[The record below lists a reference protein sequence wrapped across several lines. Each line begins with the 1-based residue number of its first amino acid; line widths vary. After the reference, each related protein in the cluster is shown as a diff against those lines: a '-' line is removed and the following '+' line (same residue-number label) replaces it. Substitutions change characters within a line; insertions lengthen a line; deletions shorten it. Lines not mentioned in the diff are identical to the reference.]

1 MLNLSKDWT
10 AAQKVVVKGAIAY
23 VAIFLFMLIVHPCS
37 AKTYK
42 AFSDIFQTI
51 APFFASACCLTY
63 VWRGFHP
70 IAARRIGWLLIGV
83 ACASYGVGG
92 VLWSYLELVRKIDAP
107 FPSSADYAYLL
118 CYPFLIVGVIL
129 LFGSIHII
137 GRLRQMLD
145 GAIAASG
152 FGILSWHFL
161 IQQSL
166 KQTGIT
172 LWAKA
177 LGAAYPLF
185 DIAVLFCAIILF
197 SSTSSNPG
205 LRRSIGVLTLGVSM
219 IAFTDS
225 IWGYQVLVNSY
236 HTGSWIDPG
245 WAYGFTLIGLGAMFA
260 HWWPVPA
267 ASQEAL
273 AGSGRSS
280 GGGSPIKVLIPYLV
294 AVLSFVFVALHDFQT
309 EKAVG
314 VSTLATGFGLM
325 LLVIVRQ
332 MFTLLENTHLTH
344 QLRSFND
351 DLERIVTKRTQQ
363 MTALHQLTKAVNT
376 SLKAGEVMQV
386 AEQHTLRALNGDAI
400 LVWLM
405 DEEASKENPSGL
417 RLVRWSGLEERPELL
432 ETLRSLPLRAQF
444 EAVTVMDD
452 RAKSFRSGT
461 CLRAPLCWRE
471 RCLGM
476 IGVIRWSEGVS
487 PTDAAMLESIGL
499 EVGSALENARMYG
512 AALEA
517 ADRDPMTGLLNH
529 RAIHQRLHVEVESA
543 EQDQTPLSIVMM
555 DLNNFKL
562 FNDTYGH
569 PIGDQILKSVA
580 ESLAVA
586 CEGFGYL
593 GRYGGDEF
601 LLVAPNT
608 TVRQAVEM
616 TDMLRERMLHEGFQR
631 IGEERTI
638 PVSLSY
644 GVAGFPEDSKT
655 RHELVAIADANLYA
669 AKHTDSGIMATSD
682 KQRSLRA
689 LSRESSFEVLDA
701 MVTAVDNKDRYTR
714 RHSEDVTEYALWISE
729 ELGLSEE
736 TLRVVR
742 IGGLLHDVGKI
753 GIPDEILR
761 KPGRLTP
768 EEYEVLKRHPRIGA
782 LMVGA
787 VPGME
792 VVLDAVNSHHERWD
806 GQGYPDALA
815 GEAAPLLGRI
825 MAVADAFSAMTTD
838 RPYRKGLEWEAA
850 LKEIRANSGTQFDP
864 AMANAFLR
872 AAAKRVPQV
881 LRPTNGAAE
890 ILPAESAN
898 KA

>member
-1 MLNLSKDWT
+1 MN
-10 AAQKVVVKGAIAY
+10 GAIAY
-23 VAIFLFMLIVHPCS
+23 AAIFLFMLIFHPCS

-42 AFSDIFQTI
+42 AFSDLFQ
-51 APFFASACCLTY
+51 AVGPFFASACCLAY
-63 VWRGFHP
+63 VWRGYHP
-70 IAARRIGWLLIGV
+70 VPVRRIGWLLIGI
-83 ACASYGVGG
+83 ASASYGVGAL
-92 VLWSYLELVRKIDAP
+92 LWSYLELVQKIDAP

-118 CYPFLIVGVIL
+118 CYPFLIVGVVL
-129 LFGSIHII
+129 LFGSIHIT
-137 GRLRQMLD
+137 GRLRQTID

-166 KQTGIT
+166 KQTGVT
-172 LWAKA
+172 MWAKA

-205 LRRSIGVLTLGVSM
+205 LRRSIGFLTLGVTM

-225 IWGYQVLVNSY
+225 IWGYKELVGSY
-236 HTGSWIDPG
+236 HTGDWIDPG
-245 WAYGFTLIGLGAMFA
+245 WAYGFTLIGLGAMIA
-260 HWWPVPA
+260 HWWPVQA
-267 ASQEAL
+267 ANLEAT
-273 AGSGRSS
+273 GSHSRVSVV
-280 GGGSPIKVLIPYLV
+280 GGPVKVLIPYLV
-294 AVLSFVFVALHDFQT
+294 AILAFVIVALHDFQT
-309 EKAVG
+309 HRAVG
-314 VSTLATGFGLM
+314 VSTLVTGFALI

-332 MFTLLENTHLTH
+332 VFTLLENTHLTN

-376 SLKAGEVMQV
+376 SLKTEEVIQV
-386 AEQHTLRALNGDAI
+386 AEQHTLRALNGDI
-400 LVWLM
+400 VLFWLFG
-405 DEEASKENPSGL
+405 DEDVESGKLTLEL
-417 RLVRWSGLEERPELL
+417 RSSRGLEDRPELM
-432 ETLRSLPLRAQF
+432 ETLRALPARRQV
-444 EAVTVMDD
+444 EAITVTDEREQPRRTGV
-452 RAKSFRSGT
+452 
-461 CLRAPLCWRE
+461 CLRAPLCWRD
-471 RCLGM
+471 RCLG
-476 IGVIRWSEGVS
+476 IVGVIRWSEGVS
-487 PTDAAMLESIGL
+487 QTDTALLESIGL
-499 EVGSALENARMYG
+499 EVGSALENARIYG

-517 ADRDPMTGLLNH
+517 ADREPMTGLLNH
-529 RAIHQRLHVEVESA
+529 RAIHQRLHIELEKA
-543 EQDQTPLSIVMM
+543 AKNQTSLSIIMM

-569 PIGDQILKSVA
+569 PVGDQILKKVA
-580 ESLAVA
+580 LSLSQS
-586 CEGFGYL
+586 CSGCGFL

-608 TVRQAVEM
+608 SVRQAVAM
-616 TDMLRERMLHEGFQR
+616 TDMLRERMLSEGFQR
-631 IGEERTI
+631 AGEDRTI

-655 RHELVAIADANLYA
+655 RHELVAIADTNLYA

-689 LSRESSFEVLDA
+689 LSRENSFEVLDA

-714 RHSEDVTEYALWISE
+714 HHSEDVTEYALWIAE

-736 TLRVVR
+736 TMRVIR

-787 VPGME
+787 APGME
-792 VVLDAVNSHHERWD
+792 SILDAVTSHHERWD

-815 GEAAPLLGRI
+815 GEEIPLLGRI

-838 RPYRKGLEWEAA
+838 RPYRKGLDWEFA
-850 LKEIRANSGTQFDP
+850 LEEIRGNTGTQFDP
-864 AMANAFLR
+864 AMAEAFLK
-872 AAAKRVPQV
+872 AAAKRTSQV
-881 LRPTNGAAE
+881 LGRR
-890 ILPAESAN
+890 LPAMDVIPSASAN
-898 KA
+898 NA